1 MRDRIRYAAP
11 LPGLVLAVLLSLPGG
26 VQAQLPAGWTG
37 NLELGARTLSLSG
50 GSNHEA
56 KYREDVNFQ
65 QGLRLMGLSLEG
77 NLAGRRFGLEA
88 AGWGSDPYSS
98 LNGWLKGN
106 AFRLRFGG
114 TNSQYYHTTGSQVE
128 EYGLA
133 GIPVA
138 LTRRNRWTQLDLDLG
153 PVPLYVRWDG
163 YRRQGTE
170 NGVWNIERE
179 RHAALSPV
187 DENSTILT
195 VGTSLPVAFAA
206 LDLSYSLYS
215 LDNRYGTFLD
225 GSSDGLDGS
234 PSSLDAYEHIVHDEG
249 SLPVLKA
256 NIAAPLGPVNLRLGY
271 SSSSGT
277 VDKTLTELEDGLDYN
292 GTPVST
298 SGARTGSLDRTFTV
312 LDAGLGLPLPLGLS
326 ADLSL
331 RRTDFEVTGTWD
343 GTTDVGTTLSTTRY
357 LGRMNWRPMR
367 GVAFDLGG
375 AAVARVFEETA
386 PGTVGEVETVTADW
400 VGGFSYTRRKYFTL
414 RYSFEVADIEDPYT
428 RLAPTDRNIHRGVL
442 NLHPLEWLTASLGY
456 KAGRAMR
463 YYSHDNADASY
474 YFNTVVSDVRTTTIG
489 LNLEAPPFLER
500 LKGGISYSRGRLEM
514 SIPISEWAP
523 PSPPVFNYHD
533 VDHAVTGSA
542 GYELMKGLRLEADG
556 SWYRATGQ
564 WPLYRFMR
572 RIGVAKDLGA
582 FTLLVDYRMYSLNQ
596 VADNFD
602 DYDANLFTFGLRRGF

>member
-1 MRDRIRYAAP
+1 MGDRIRYAAP
-11 LPGLVLAVLLSLPGG
+11 LAGLMLAVLIAFPAGTR
-26 VQAQLPAGWTG
+26 AQLPAGWTG
-37 NLELGARTLSLSG
+37 SLELGARTLSLSG

-56 KYREDVNFQ
+56 KYQEDVNFQ
-65 QGLRLMGLSLEG
+65 EGLRLMGLSLEG

-88 AGWGSDPYSS
+88 AGWGADPYSS

-106 AFRLRFGG
+106 AFRVRFGG
-114 TNSQYYHTTGSQVE
+114 TNAQYYHTTGSRVE

-138 LTRRNRWTQLDLDLG
+138 LTRRNRWAQLDLDLG
-153 PVPLYVRWDG
+153 PIPLYMRWDG

-170 NGVWNIERE
+170 NGIWNIERE

-187 DENSTILT
+187 DESSTAFT
-195 VGTSLPVAFAA
+195 FGTALPVAFAA

-225 GSSDGLDGS
+225 GTSEGLDGGAG
-234 PSSLDAYEHIVHDEG
+234 SLDAYEHFIRDKG
-249 SLPVLKA
+249 NLPVLKA
-256 NIAAPLGPVNLRLGY
+256 NLAAPLGPVSLRLGY
-271 SSSSGT
+271 SSSAGT
-277 VDKTLTELEDGLDYN
+277 VDKTLTKREEGLDYN
-292 GTPVST
+292 GDAVST
-298 SGARTGSLDRTFTV
+298 ALEGSGSLDRNFTI
-312 LDAGLGLPLPLGLS
+312 LDAGVGVPLPFGIR

-331 RRTDFEVTGTWD
+331 RQTDFEVTGTWND
-343 GTTDVGTTLSTTRY
+343 STDVGTTLSTTRY
-357 LGRMNWRPMR
+357 VGRLNWRPMR

-375 AAVARVFEETA
+375 AAVNRTFEETA
-386 PGTVGEVETVTADW
+386 PGTIGRIETVTADW
-400 VGGFSYTRRKYFTL
+400 VGGFSYSRSERFTL

-428 RLAPTDRNIHRGVL
+428 RLAPTDRNVHRGTL
-442 NLHPLEWLTASLGY
+442 NLRPWEWLTATLAY
-456 KAGRAMR
+456 KMGRAMR
-463 YYSHDNADASY
+463 YYSHDTADPSY

-489 LNLEAPPFLER
+489 LNVEAPPFLER

-514 SIPISEWAP
+514 SIPISESAP
-523 PSPPVFNYHD
+523 PSPPVFDYHD
-533 VDHAVTGSA
+533 VDHAVTGSLR
-542 GYELMKGLRLEADG
+542 YELMRGLRLEADG
-556 SWYRATGQ
+556 SWYRAIGQ

-572 RIGVAKDLGA
+572 RVGLAKDLGA